1 MSNQH
6 YTPDA
11 GSDRAGPTVSTDDS
25 TLQYGCP
32 HCDAVYDT
40 EVLARVHVTR
50 ADDPDH
56 RPHNGMVAACEIPV
70 VDSDGTIVERRS
82 RQPDEIDL
90 TTIERGDFPD
100 SVTDKRRTALL
111 VASRY
116 PQETNR
122 EQLTTLIE
130 EWTTD
135 TPWDA
140 PSSWTV
146 GRALNAFYQPD
157 NADTEPD
164 TEAPTSSGEASLME
178 LEPLQQAIIIC
189 RVARPELSQAA
200 IGRRLNCAESYPSQV
215 LNTYHEVH
223 DSLATQSEETSLA
236 AVLNEVLTPAAR
248 KTLVAS
254 TPLASVLEEDVP
266 TEQPAPTDGAST
278 DTPSPTSTQ
287 ITGQWGSPVDD
298 DTPLSAAPTLATE
311 STDDTPAAAETAAE
325 PTAADETT
333 KPEAPADSAA
343 TPHDTTNT
351 VAPDDEKVPETTPV
365 ASSARDGGQ
374 ATTAA
379 ERQLATDTTT
389 RLIELK
395 TRVETIED
403 LVDPLD
409 DPSIEAQ
416 MLVNLANIV
425 ETACDELIEATE

>member
-1 MSNQH
+1 MSNQR

-11 GSDRAGPTVSTDDS
+11 GSDRAGPTVSTDDD

-40 EVLARVHVTR
+40 ELLARVHVTR

-56 RPHNGMVAACEIPV
+56 RPHNGMVAACEIPI
-70 VDSDGTIVERRS
+70 VDTDGRIVEHRS

-90 TTIERGDFPD
+90 TAIERGDFPD
-100 SVTDKRRTALL
+100 SLTDKRRTALV

-157 NADTEPD
+157 EPD
-164 TEAPTSSGEASLME
+164 TESDSTKTEESKATSVTE
-178 LEPLQQAIIIC
+178 LEPLQQAIVIC
-189 RVARPELSQAA
+189 RIARPELSQTA
-200 IGRRLNCAESYPSQV
+200 IGRRLDCAESYPSQV
-215 LNTYHEVH
+215 LNTYEDIHE
-223 DSLATQSEETSLA
+223 SLATQADETSLEA
-236 AVLNEVLTPAAR
+236 TLNDVLTPAAR
-248 KTLVAS
+248 ETLVAS
-254 TPLASVLEEDVP
+254 TPITAVLEEDLL
-266 TEQPAPTDGAST
+266 TEQPAPTNGAAT

-311 STDDTPAAAETAAE
+311 STADTPTAAETAV
-325 PTAADETT
+325 DETT
-333 KPEAPADSAA
+333 EPEAPADSAA

-365 ASSARDGGQ
+365 ASSAGDGGQ
-374 ATTAA
+374 AVTTAA
-379 ERQLATDTTT
+379 KRQPATDTTA

-425 ETACDELIEATE
+425 ETACDELIDPTE

>member
-1 MSNQH
+1 
-6 YTPDA
+6 
-11 GSDRAGPTVSTDDS
+11 
-25 TLQYGCP
+25 
-32 HCDAVYDT
+32 
-40 EVLARVHVTR
+40 
-50 ADDPDH
+50 
-56 RPHNGMVAACEIPV
+56 MVAACEIPV
-70 VDSDGTIVERRS
+70 VDGDGTIVEHRS

-90 TTIERGDFPD
+90 TAIERGDFPD
-100 SVTDKRRTALL
+100 SLTDKRRTALV

-157 NADTEPD
+157 EPD
-164 TEAPTSSGEASLME
+164 TESDSTKTEESKATSVTE
-178 LEPLQQAIIIC
+178 LEPLQQAIVIC
-189 RVARPELSQAA
+189 RIARPELSQTA
-200 IGRRLNCAESYPSQV
+200 IGRRLDCAESYPSQV
-215 LNTYHEVH
+215 LNTYEDIHE
-223 DSLATQSEETSLA
+223 SLATQADETSLEA
-236 AVLNEVLTPAAR
+236 TLNDVLTPAAR
-248 KTLVAS
+248 ETLVAS
-254 TPLASVLEEDVP
+254 TPITAVLEEDLL
-266 TEQPAPTDGAST
+266 TEQPAPTNGAAT

-311 STDDTPAAAETAAE
+311 STADTPTAAETAV
-325 PTAADETT
+325 DETT
-333 KPEAPADSAA
+333 EPEAPADSAA

-365 ASSARDGGQ
+365 ASSAGDGGQ
-374 ATTAA
+374 SFTTAA
-379 ERQLATDTTT
+379 KRQPATDTTA

-425 ETACDELIEATE
+425 ETACDELIDPTE

>member
-1 MSNQH
+1 
-6 YTPDA
+6 
-11 GSDRAGPTVSTDDS
+11 
-25 TLQYGCP
+25 
-32 HCDAVYDT
+32 
-40 EVLARVHVTR
+40 VLTR
-50 ADDPDH
+50 A
-56 RPHNGMVAACEIPV
+56 A
-70 VDSDGTIVERRS
+70 
-82 RQPDEIDL
+82 
-90 TTIERGDFPD
+90 
-100 SVTDKRRTALL
+100 
-111 VASRY
+111 
-116 PQETNR
+116 R
-122 EQLTTLIE
+122 E
-130 EWTTD
+130 
-135 TPWDA
+135 
-140 PSSWTV
+140 
-146 GRALNAFYQPD
+146 
-157 NADTEPD
+157 
-164 TEAPTSSGEASLME
+164 
-178 LEPLQQAIIIC
+178 
-189 RVARPELSQAA
+189 
-200 IGRRLNCAESYPSQV
+200 
-215 LNTYHEVH
+215 
-223 DSLATQSEETSLA
+223 
-236 AVLNEVLTPAAR
+236 
-248 KTLVAS
+248 TLVAS
-254 TPLASVLEEDVP
+254 TPLASVLDEDVLA
-266 TEQPAPTDGAST
+266 EQPAPTNGAST

-333 KPEAPADSAA
+333 EPEAPADSAT